1 MDRAATHDLLRI
13 AREER
18 ARRKAAWAAAGQ
30 GLSDRAAWDDVLWS
44 NIEHMAA
51 RHAGDRAAL
60 SRPPHYW
67 TAIERE
73 QLVANARATFVK
85 AMASLDANVPADR
98 AKIIS
103 LRDLAHWLAFPLLYT
118 PAPIERERTVT

>member
-1 MDRAATHDLLRI
+1 MPCAAPHDLLRI

-44 NIEHMAA
+44 NIEHMAG

-60 SRPPHYW
+60 CRPPHYW

-73 QLVANARATFVK
+73 QLMANARATLAK
-85 AMASLDANVPADR
+85 AIASLDAAIPANA
-98 AKIIS
+98 AKIIG